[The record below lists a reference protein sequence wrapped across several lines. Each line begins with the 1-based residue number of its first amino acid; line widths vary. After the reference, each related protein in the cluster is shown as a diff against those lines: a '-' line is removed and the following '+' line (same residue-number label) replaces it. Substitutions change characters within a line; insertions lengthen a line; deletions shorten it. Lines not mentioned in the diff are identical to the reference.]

1 MYHNTVPSTYHGRF
15 YSIISIKRTV
25 LLTVLFGKSEK
36 VSIKR
41 TVHLKK
47 NLKNETVYCFY

>member
-1 MYHNTVPSTYHGRF
+1 M

-47 NLKNETVYCFY
+47 DLKNETVHYFY